1 MDEAK
6 HLAGDLGPHFVIRP
20 ASFTDLGFLQEML
33 VEAAYWRPEGPRPRL
48 AEGLARPDLAHL
60 LAGWGREGDL
70 ALVAQTKDGA
80 PSGAAWLRFW
90 TPEQHSYGFID
101 GQTPEMGIGVRAQ
114 ARRKG
119 IGAALIASLLTEA
132 KRQGIRS
139 ISLSVERDNPAAR
152 LYQRAGFVVQ
162 AEVDGSWTMVV
173 DLPPE

>member
-1 MDEAK
+1 
-6 HLAGDLGPHFVIRP
+6 
-20 ASFTDLGFLQEML
+20 
-33 VEAAYWRPEGPRPRL
+33 
-48 AEGLARPDLAHL
+48 
-60 LAGWGREGDL
+60 
-70 ALVAQTKDGA
+70 LVAQTKDGA
-80 PSGAAWLRFW
+80 ASGAAWLRFW